1 MGEVLSRETL
11 CRVLEFGEAP
21 RIGIM
26 TLFAK
31 LPVDMRVSY
40 FTHFLSNP
48 DPYIASLHDSRK
60 VFDDPEPD
68 VYSMNLLQY
77 FFKTYSNVLSF
88 TSGSFKSTSSL
99 QSFSDKIFVHF
110 SCLHVTCSAVVLL
123 LGLSTVVISG
133 DKC

>member
-11 CRVLEFGEAP
+11 CHVLKFGEAP
-21 RIGIM
+21 RLGIM

-48 DPYIASLHDSRK
+48 NPYYASLHDSRK

-68 VYSMNLLQY
+68 VYSMNILRY
-77 FFKTYSNVLSF
+77 FVKT
-88 TSGSFKSTSSL
+88 
-99 QSFSDKIFVHF
+99 
-110 SCLHVTCSAVVLL
+110 
-123 LGLSTVVISG
+123 
-133 DKC
+133 